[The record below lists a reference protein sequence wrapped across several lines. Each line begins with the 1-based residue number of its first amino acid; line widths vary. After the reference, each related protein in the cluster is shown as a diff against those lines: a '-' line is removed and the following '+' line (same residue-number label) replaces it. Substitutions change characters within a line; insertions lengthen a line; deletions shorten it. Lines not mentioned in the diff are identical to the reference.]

1 MSHVTGTLM
10 SHVTGTGVSQAVPPP
25 DAGTDRPRAPHT
37 RPQQQGS
44 RRQTRGPCAPARSLR
59 GRLEPSQA
67 RLLLREGSC
76 LILTE
81 GTGMFQEEF
90 FAYILDTKKAI
101 GPKLMCRKQS
111 QGWLGSPA

>member
-1 MSHVTGTLM
+1 MSHVTGTR
-10 SHVTGTGVSQAVPPP
+10 VSQAVPPP

-90 FAYILDTKKAI
+90 FAFTA
-101 GPKLMCRKQS
+101 G
-111 QGWLGSPA
+111 